1 MDVETY
7 VDLSYSQDQWFCK
20 ANNCNWPFDFS
31 DSFFESLFS
40 SYTVQI
46 STPAHNDSSVTPTL
60 WHNDQ
65 LENQRNICNDILLC
79 HLNINS
85 IQNKF
90 EELVALI
97 RKLKIHIIFISKTK
111 IDSTYAHSQFAIPGY
126 TLYRNDRKKG
136 GGGILVYIS
145 TLLPSRRLK
154 ITRTYKTLESLAVE
168 IRLGTFEMIIIGI
181 YRPPKS
187 VSGDYQLQLEGE
199 LNGICTWASLRRNF
213 VNVIGDINLDRLRPD
228 KSEGKLLL
236 DLEVEQE
243 PTCLIDKPTRTE
255 KKGLS
260 HTSTL
265 IDVLLTNK
273 SERFKCGGVYYPS
286 LSDYALI
293 YGIFK
298 EKLQRH
304 PNKVITFRSYK
315 NFDDEK
321 FTQDLSE
328 VPCHVGE
335 VFDDLEDHVYYWN
348 TLMANIIDENLPL
361 KKMRVRAKDVPY
373 MRTKRRALATYQN
386 DKSDSNVMK
395 PRDKGE

>member
-1 MDVETY
+1 MPQFVRHLGIYVKGYHATRITRYPNSVATFNQDRLATSGNISLNPGPDRIVSDNGKKPVWKFPCAVCDKPVRCNQKGILCNGCDSWHHIKCIDMDVETY
-7 VDLSYSQDQWFCK
+7 VALSYSQDQWFCK
-20 ANNCNWPFDFS
+20 ANSCNWPSDFS
-31 DSFFESLFS
+31 DSFFESSFS
-40 SYTVQI
+40 SDTVQI

-60 WHNDQ
+60 RHNDQ

-90 EELVALI
+90 EELVPLI

-111 IDSTYAHSQFAIPGY
+111 IDSTYPDSQFAIPGY

-145 TLLPSRRLK
+145 TLLPCRRLK

-181 YRPPKS
+181 YCPPKS
-187 VSGDYQLQLEGE
+187 VSGDYQQQLEGE

-213 VNVIGDINLDRLRPD
+213 VTVIGDINLDRLRPD

-243 PTCLIDKPTRTE
+243 LTCLIDKPTRME
-255 KKGLS
+255 KKSLS

-265 IDVLLTNK
+265 
-273 SERFKCGGVYYPS
+273 
-286 LSDYALI
+286 
-293 YGIFK
+293 
-298 EKLQRH
+298 
-304 PNKVITFRSYK
+304 
-315 NFDDEK
+315 
-321 FTQDLSE
+321 
-328 VPCHVGE
+328 
-335 VFDDLEDHVYYWN
+335 
-348 TLMANIIDENLPL
+348 
-361 KKMRVRAKDVPY
+361 
-373 MRTKRRALATYQN
+373 
-386 DKSDSNVMK
+386 
-395 PRDKGE
+395 

>member
-1 MDVETY
+1 MPQFVRHLGIYVKGYHATRITRYPNSVATFNQDRLATSGDISLNPGPDQIVSDNGKKPVWKFPCAVCDKPVRCNQKGILCNGCDSWHHIKCIDMDVETY
-7 VDLSYSQDQWFCK
+7 VALSYSQDQWFCK

-31 DSFFESLFS
+31 NLFFESSFS
-40 SYTVQI
+40 SDTVQI
-46 STPAHNDSSVTPTL
+46 STPAHHDSSVIPTL
-60 WHNDQ
+60 RHNDQ

-111 IDSTYAHSQFAIPGY
+111 IDSTYPDSQFAIPGY

-145 TLLPSRRLK
+145 TLLPCRRLK
-154 ITRTYKTLESLAVE
+154 ITRTYKTLESLPVE
-168 IRLGTFEMIIIGI
+168 IRLGTFEMIIIDI
-181 YRPPKS
+181 YCPPKS

-213 VNVIGDINLDRLRPD
+213 VTVIGDINLDRLRPD

-243 PTCLIDKPTRTE
+243 LTCLIDKPTRME
-255 KKGLS
+255 KKSLS

-265 IDVLLTNK
+265 
-273 SERFKCGGVYYPS
+273 
-286 LSDYALI
+286 
-293 YGIFK
+293 
-298 EKLQRH
+298 
-304 PNKVITFRSYK
+304 
-315 NFDDEK
+315 
-321 FTQDLSE
+321 
-328 VPCHVGE
+328 
-335 VFDDLEDHVYYWN
+335 
-348 TLMANIIDENLPL
+348 
-361 KKMRVRAKDVPY
+361 
-373 MRTKRRALATYQN
+373 
-386 DKSDSNVMK
+386 
-395 PRDKGE
+395 

>member
-1 MDVETY
+1 MNVETY
-7 VDLSYSQDQWFCK
+7 VALSYSQDQWFCK

-31 DSFFESLFS
+31 DSFFESSFS
-40 SYTVQI
+40 SDTIQI

-60 WHNDQ
+60 RHNDQ

-97 RKLKIHIIFISKTK
+97 RKLKIHIIFISETK
-111 IDSTYAHSQFAIPGY
+111 IDSTYPDSQFAIPGY

-145 TLLPSRRLK
+145 TLLPCRRLK
-154 ITRTYKTLESLAVE
+154 ITRTYKTLEPLAVE
-168 IRLGTFEMIIIGI
+168 IRLGTFEMIVIGV

-213 VNVIGDINLDRLRPD
+213 VTVIGDINLDRLRPD

-243 PTCLIDKPTRTE
+243 LTCLIDKPTRME

-273 SERFKCGGVYYPS
+273 PERFK
-286 LSDYALI
+286 
-293 YGIFK
+293 
-298 EKLQRH
+298 
-304 PNKVITFRSYK
+304 
-315 NFDDEK
+315 
-321 FTQDLSE
+321 
-328 VPCHVGE
+328 
-335 VFDDLEDHVYYWN
+335 
-348 TLMANIIDENLPL
+348 
-361 KKMRVRAKDVPY
+361 
-373 MRTKRRALATYQN
+373 
-386 DKSDSNVMK
+386 
-395 PRDKGE
+395 